1 MAGEMKPQKT
11 EPPGVMEEVEGQNK
25 SSKKTEDL
33 LAIVK
38 KLLKEGSLAPQ
49 IEDQIN
55 RINELQQA
63 KKKSGELGEAQ
74 ALWETVHRELDSL
87 NEEKLHL
94 EEVLSKKQEAL
105 QILQLHCQR
114 KRSETQRNHM
124 SPENVEDMPIQNS
137 QITDSLPQSAQG
149 LHVGKQLED
158 LKGQQKDI
166 WEFQM
171 LQHRLA
177 WEIRALQGSQE
188 QLLTEENQARAKL
201 LELERQLCSPPEVET
216 PQPDT
221 KAAPADDESLTVDSL
236 KTTLGSLASAQRR
249 RRRRRRTCSQ
259 GCTDTPIATSL
270 QSPAGNKRGGFG
282 LSSSSLTDS
291 VLQKAL
297 GWPAV

>member
-38 KLLKEGSLAPQ
+38 KLLKGHVSPGQNQVAK
-49 IEDQIN
+49 
-55 RINELQQA
+55 LQDW
-63 KKKSGELGEAQ
+63 KYRVTLTIFSNTKTPRGLISVGE
-74 ALWETVHRELDSL
+74 H
-87 NEEKLHL
+87 KLSWVFQ
-94 EEVLSKKQEAL
+94 EVEW
-105 QILQLHCQR
+105 QR
-114 KRSETQRNHM
+114 KNLVNWEKPKLFGKQCTENWILPEGEGNKIYRKNHM

-166 WEFQM
+166 WEFQVSHDDCFQPKATPPLM
-171 LQHRLA
+171 M
-177 WEIRALQGSQE
+177 
-188 QLLTEENQARAKL
+188 ARAKL

-221 KAAPADDESLTVDSL
+221 KAAPADDESL
-236 KTTLGSLASAQRR
+236 KTQLEKLGGQVFTL
-249 RRRRRRTCSQ
+249 
-259 GCTDTPIATSL
+259 TS
-270 QSPAGNKRGGFG
+270 SPPRDQEHLGE
-282 LSSSSLTDS
+282 DS
-291 VLQKAL
+291 VLCF
-297 GWPAV
+297 PAHWLLSDLSKFLNVSKSS

>member
-166 WEFQM
+166 WEFQQM

-221 KAAPADDESLTVDSL
+221 KAAPADDESL
-236 KTTLGSLASAQRR
+236 KTQLEKLGGQVFTL
-249 RRRRRRTCSQ
+249 
-259 GCTDTPIATSL
+259 TS
-270 QSPAGNKRGGFG
+270 SPPRDQEHLGEPDCG
-282 LSSSSLTDS
+282 LPQNDPWLPGIGAEEEEEEEEDMQPR
-291 VLQKAL
+291 VH
-297 GWPAV
+297 